1 VSGRT
6 LEKGKKVKDKA
17 ESDDEPDEVK
27 EAAQDAW
34 DGLQSGDESFSG
46 AYNKVKQAER
56 KNREQKERGQKKTER
71 RQSFT
76 DSDTVIETFHG
87 DFRDVL
93 AEYDKEIDHIITDP
107 PYDAD
112 AVELWRALAEVAADV
127 LPDGGF
133 VVAYSGKANLPAVHD
148 VMGDSLNYYWQG
160 VVIHEGPGAKIFSR
174 KLRTAYKPV
183 LVYQK
188 GELDAQDEFVSDVI
202 RGTGREKS
210 DHEWQQAE
218 DEAAELIQ
226 RFTNID
232 DRVCD
237 PMCGSGTVGV
247 ACHRLQR
254 QSVLI
259 DRDSDAIETARGK
272 VIPDEC

>member
-1 VSGRT
+1 M
-6 LEKGKKVKDKA
+6 L
-17 ESDDEPDEVK
+17 
-27 EAAQDAW
+27 
-34 DGLQSGDESFSG
+34 
-46 AYNKVKQAER
+46 
-56 KNREQKERGQKKTER
+56 
-71 RQSFT
+71 T
-76 DSDTVIETFHG
+76 D
-87 DFRDVL
+87 
-93 AEYDKEIDHIITDP
+93 YDKEIDHIITDP

-133 VVAYSGKANLPAVHD
+133 VVAYSGKAHLPAVHD
-148 VMGDSLNYYWQG
+148 VMSDSLNYYWQG

-188 GELDAQDEFVSDVI
+188 GELDAQEEFVSDVI